1 MEILVYYVPCGSKV
15 DAENLVTQ
23 LLNTGMIACGNVI
36 ASDSHFIWEGNIN
49 KENEWVGIL
58 KTLPSMEQIV
68 DRQIEMLHAYQ
79 TPAVI
84 RWPAKCNAVYFDWLT
99 NMITFKP

>member
-1 MEILVYYVPCGSKV
+1 MEILLFYVPCGSKD
-15 DAENLVTQ
+15 DAENLVTK
-23 LLNTGMIACGNVI
+23 LLDMGMIACGNVI
-36 ASDSHFIWEGNIN
+36 ASDSLFVWDGNIN

-68 DRQIEMLHAYQ
+68 DKQIEMLHAYQ
-79 TPAVI
+79 TSAII
-84 RWPAKCNAVYFDWLT
+84 RWSARCNAAYFDWLT